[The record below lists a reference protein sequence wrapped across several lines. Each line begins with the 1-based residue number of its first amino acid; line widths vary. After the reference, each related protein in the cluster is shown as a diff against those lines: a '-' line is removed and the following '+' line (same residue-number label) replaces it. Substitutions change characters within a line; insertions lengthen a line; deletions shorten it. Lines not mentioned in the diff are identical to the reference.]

1 MRNHAL
7 QCSCPNLKLHTW
19 PLRGMPRSLCNTLHL
34 RVQEAAGWGVVVG
47 ASMLFVIV
55 TSALVYIDY
64 AYGSLQ
70 NTSENFNTAGRNMK
84 TGLVASVIVSVWTW
98 AATLLQSSSVAW
110 KYGVS
115 GPFWFAATQHNC
127 RLPGN

>member
-1 MRNHAL
+1 MRHA
-7 QCSCPNLKLHTW
+7 QIIS
-19 PLRGMPRSLCNTLHL
+19 NTLHS

-55 TSALVYIDY
+55 TSTLVYIDY
-64 AYGSLQ
+64 AYGGLQ

-115 GPFWFAATQHNC
+115 GPFWFATTQHNC